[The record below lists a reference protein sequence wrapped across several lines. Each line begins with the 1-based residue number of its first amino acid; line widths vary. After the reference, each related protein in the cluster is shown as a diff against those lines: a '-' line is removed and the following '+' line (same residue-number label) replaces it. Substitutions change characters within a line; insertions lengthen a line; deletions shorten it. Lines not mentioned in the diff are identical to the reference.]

1 LPEEVGKMIDL
12 KTSYMGLELD
22 NPFIVGA
29 SEMSANVETLKRMEE
44 AGAGAIVLKS
54 LFEEQIQLERLRL
67 DDALTEYDERHAEMI
82 GTHPN
87 LEHAGPKEHLFW
99 VRKSREAVKI
109 PLIASLNAVE
119 KDTWVEYAELLE
131 DTGVDGLELN
141 FYSIPV
147 DVSRKSS
154 DVEEEQLEILGD
166 VIEKVDIPVSVKLSP
181 FYANPLNVISEMDK
195 VGVSGFVLFNR
206 FFQPDIDIDRET
218 SIIEMTLSGDGDYKI
233 ALRYTGL
240 LSGDISGD
248 ICASGG
254 VHSGKDAAK
263 LIMAGA
269 SCVQVVSAL
278 YKKKF
283 DYLKFMQKE
292 LVKWMEGR
300 GFGSLDDFR
309 GRMSKRKI
317 SDPFAYERA
326 QYVGM
331 LMRPESVIKQ
341 YPDF

>member
-1 LPEEVGKMIDL
+1 MLDL
-12 KTSYMGLELD
+12 KTSYMGFELD
-22 NPFIVGA
+22 NPFIAGA
-29 SEMSANVETLKRMEE
+29 SEMTSNVEILKRIEE

-67 DDALTEYDERHAEMI
+67 DDTMTEYDERHAEMI
-82 GTHPN
+82 GIHPH
-87 LEHAGPKEHLFW
+87 LEHAGPEEHLFW

-109 PLIASLNAVE
+109 PLIASLNAVNRE
-119 KDTWVEYAELLE
+119 TWVEYAALLE
-131 DTGVDGLELN
+131 QTGVDALELN
-141 FYSIPV
+141 FYSVPV
-147 DVSRKSS
+147 DIAQKGS
-154 DVEEEQLEILGD
+154 DMEKEQLDILRS
-166 VIEKVDIPVSVKLSP
+166 VLEKVDIPVSVKLSP
-181 FYANPLNVISEMDK
+181 FYSNPLNMVSEMDK
-195 VGVSGFVLFNR
+195 AGASGFVLFNR

-218 SIIEMTLSGDGDYKI
+218 NILDMNLSDEGDYRI
-233 ALRYTGL
+233 PLRYTGL
-240 LSGDISGD
+240 LAGGIKGD

-254 VHSGKDAAK
+254 IHSGKEAAK

-278 YKKKF
+278 YKRKL

-292 LVKWMEGR
+292 LIKWMDGK
-300 GFGSLDDFR
+300 GFACIDDFM
-309 GRMSKRKI
+309 GRMSKRRS

-331 LMRPESVIKQ
+331 LMKPENVIKQ